1 MQCGDLCYLV
11 EEGANSGG
19 GGMRSGKRRDARYVV
34 ANRRAAD
41 GFFVVERFTAQGRVD
56 HQIDLARLHE
66 IHNVG
71 PAFVDF
77 EYRFGFDA
85 GRFQRSRGSPSGKQ
99 AKTQRRQLFSK
110 SCQMLLVTVVYAKE
124 HLTLARQALSLR
136 KLRFRKR

>member
-1 MQCGDLCYLV
+1 
-11 EEGANSGG
+11 
-19 GGMRSGKRRDARYVV
+19 MRSGKRGDARYVV
-34 ANRRAAD
+34 ANRREAD

-77 EYRFGFDA
+77 EYRFGFDP

-110 SCQMLLVTVVYAKE
+110 SCKMLLVTAVYVKE
-124 HLTLARQALSLR
+124 NGALARQQWSAHILTLR
-136 KLRFRKR
+136 KR